1 MDDQENIDDPAIVEV
16 DPEMDELRKVLRNT
30 MSEKLITNFVIIAE
44 VTDEDGQSL
53 SLSVSDSITPWLAYG
68 MINSALA
75 MLGSGEYQFPSTE
88 E

>member
-1 MDDQENIDDPAIVEV
+1 MDDQENIDDPAVVEV

>member
-16 DPEMDELRKVLRNT
+16 DTEMDELRKVLRNT